1 MAEGDTGPGTPAP
14 DQTGPQDTGDAGH
27 ELTVEELEASAIHF
41 RDGIPGFPEATR
53 FTLVSE
59 VEDAAFQLLQSLDDP
74 DVALIVTV
82 PWLFFS
88 DYEPEI
94 SQLEVDLLELTGPED
109 AVVFCPVTLSAEED
123 LIYVNLLGPFVV
135 NVNQRIGRQLVL
147 VDSDYPTRAPI
158 DLSGL

>member
-1 MAEGDTGPGTPAP
+1 MADEAGQD
-14 DQTGPQDTGDAGH
+14 DQPQDGPVR
-27 ELTVEELEASAIHF
+27 ELTVEELEASAIQF

-53 FTLVSE
+53 FTLISE
-59 VEDAAFQLLQSLDDP
+59 VEDAAFQLLQCIDHP

-94 SQLEVDLLELTGPED
+94 SQMEVDLLEIERPED
-109 AVVFCPVTLSAEED
+109 AVVFCPVTLAADED
-123 LIYVNLLGPFVV
+123 LIYLNLLGPFVV
-135 NVNQRIGRQLVL
+135 NAERRIGRQLVL
-147 VDSDYPTRAPI
+147 VDSDYPTRAPV